1 MNRAYVTTRA
11 GQLHLYQCG
20 RGDAVLMLHETPR
33 SACSFAPLAAK
44 LGKRFHCIAPDTPG
58 FGMSDPLPPDATME
72 DLAALMV
79 ELLDRLQIDR
89 AHLIGFHTGN
99 KIAAAMAAHHPDRV
113 GDVVLIGMTHSL
125 VVSRRKRNAAIME
138 IVKRHF
144 GGFEPTSDG
153 AHLLRTWGADFGA
166 LAGLWWKPALLG
178 ASQIDDKTL
187 AAQEQRAIET
197 IQCRRAIR
205 QIYAMNFNFDFA
217 ATLRRIKARTL
228 VIECCVPEE
237 EHLGRQGEKMM
248 GLMRSAHLLSIAGAG
263 FDATEAFAGPI
274 ASACGRFFKAPAKRD
289 ALT

>member
-1 MNRAYVTTRA
+1 MNRAYIDTQA
-11 GQLHLYQCG
+11 GQIHLYRCG

-33 SACSFAPLAAK
+33 SARSFAALAAK
-44 LGKRFHCIAPDTPG
+44 LGKRPHCIAPDTPG

-72 DLAALMV
+72 SLAALMV
-79 ELLDRLQIDR
+79 DLLDRLGIAR

-113 GDVVLIGMTHSL
+113 RNVVLIGMTHSL
-125 VVSRRKRNAAIME
+125 VVSRRERNAAIME

-144 GGFEPTSDG
+144 GGFDPTSDG

-166 LAGLWWKPALLG
+166 LSGIWWSPALTG
-178 ASQIDDKTL
+178 ARQISDAAL

-197 IQCRRAIR
+197 IQCRRAIQR
-205 QIYAMNFNFDFA
+205 IYAMNFDFDLA
-217 ATLRRIKARTL
+217 ATLRKIKSPTL

-237 EHLGRQGEKMM
+237 EHLGRQGEKMIR
-248 GLMRSAHLLSIAGAG
+248 LMRSAQLLSLAGAG

-274 ASACGRFFKAPAKRD
+274 ASACSRFFNTPA
-289 ALT
+289 AAA